1 MASATALI
9 LSLTA
14 VVFMV
19 CAAAFFALKRATRIA
34 TMAMTTHIR
43 LPNPTRLICK
53 SGRAQRRRG
62 SLSMKLSRASS
73 GRGRAHSATKPLGDS
88 KADGDHGD
96 AQASPQRV
104 FLKLFSGCV
113 IRCSRVRF
121 DEFEFA
127 GLIRASGKCRGDG
140 FAQLAHCFP
149 DEWIFECEQSVPGT

>member
-1 MASATALI
+1 
-9 LSLTA
+9 
-14 VVFMV
+14 
-19 CAAAFFALKRATRIA
+19 
-34 TMAMTTHIR
+34 
-43 LPNPTRLICK
+43 
-53 SGRAQRRRG
+53 
-62 SLSMKLSRASS
+62 MKLSRASS

-127 GLIRASGKCRGDG
+127 GLIPASGKCRGDG

-149 DEWIFECEQSVPGT
+149 DEWIFECELSVPGTYARIREVRADESEGSDALVRVFESDEAGRSPNGTEQKSVLLTADHHVFWIYEVHL